1 MKYVAQMDFTA
12 DSKKYSRGDVLDDK
26 AVENKEFAN
35 FLVSIGR
42 IVAFSDEQ
50 KLDIDKLDE
59 AINAMTQMTN
69 NTPEPEAAVEQ
80 EAAVPEKTT
89 EEPAEAQSETAVEA
103 EQINEEISEKETEE
117 PVKKTRT
124 KKSK

>member
-1 MKYVAQMDFTA
+1 MKYVAQLDFTA

-59 AINAMTQMTN
+59 AINAMSQMTN
-69 NTPEPEAAVEQ
+69 NTPEPEVVVEP
-80 EAAVPEKTT
+80 ESDVLEKTA
-89 EEPAEAQSETAVEA
+89 EELAEVQPETAVEA
-103 EQINEEISEKETEE
+103 EQVNEEISEKETEE
-117 PVKKTRT
+117 PVKKTRA

>member
-59 AINAMTQMTN
+59 AINAMSQMTN
-69 NTPEPEAAVEQ
+69 NTPEPEVVVEP
-80 EAAVPEKTT
+80 ESDVLEKTA
-89 EEPAEAQSETAVEA
+89 EELAEVQPETAVEA
-103 EQINEEISEKETEE
+103 EQVNEEISEKETEE
-117 PVKKTRT
+117 PVKKTRA

>member
-26 AVENKEFAN
+26 VINNKEFAN

-42 IVAFSDEQ
+42 IVAFADEP
-50 KLDIDKLDE
+50 KLDINKLDE
-59 AINAMTQMTN
+59 AMNAMSQMTN
-69 NTPEPEAAVEQ
+69 VTSEPEVVVEP
-80 EAAVPEKTT
+80 ESDVLEKTA
-89 EEPAEAQSETAVEA
+89 EELAEVQSETAVEA
-103 EQINEEISEKETEE
+103 EQVNEEISEKETEE
-117 PVKKTRT
+117 PVKKTRA